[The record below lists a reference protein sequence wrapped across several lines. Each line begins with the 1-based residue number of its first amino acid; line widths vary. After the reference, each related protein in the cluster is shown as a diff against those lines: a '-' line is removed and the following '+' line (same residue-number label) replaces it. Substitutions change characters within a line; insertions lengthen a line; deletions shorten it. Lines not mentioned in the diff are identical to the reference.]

1 MGPKS
6 SSGFYLSRTSA
17 TFLSLLL
24 AALILVIII
33 LGALYARTTPPQW
46 SHHICDT
53 STSLENITDPTGRP
67 GVWNNPRLPQNLVPL
82 HYDLELWPR
91 MQADDEGNYLF
102 SGQVNITISC
112 VEVTDIV
119 LLHSVQLNFSYVG
132 LRLLGNKSEMDQNM
146 ESHGTHYKLYAI
158 DKSTLQESKAY
169 KHLQDP
175 TYDIPGGNIS
185 TKSVWTFE
193 NHSYVVLE
201 LSEELVA
208 GNLYLLE
215 LNYTG
220 FMRQNSALFITHYK
234 DFNEDKAVVASFL
247 EPENARA
254 VYPCF
259 DEPALKATFK
269 IRLVHNSSYVALSN
283 MPAVAVSE
291 REDKDGSVWT
301 VTTFNTTPKMSTY
314 ITAFVICDFDYVN
327 ITERGNE
334 IRIWA
339 RKEFVQKGFTNLALS
354 IAGPL
359 LAYMEDLFNVSYPLQ
374 KTDFVA
380 LPDLDVEA
388 MENWGLITFIE
399 EALIYDPKKK
409 LRNSKFR
416 TSLIFSHEIAHQWFG
431 NLVTMKWWTDLW
443 LNEGFASYMEYFGVT
458 FLDSKLNRDELFTMH
473 NLQPIFESD
482 VGAHS
487 NSVSL
492 KKDLYEVDSSYMFNE
507 FTYDKGSALVRMLS
521 SFLTEKLFIK
531 GISSYLKTFSFSNV
545 DQDDLWNHLQMFID
559 QQDEVQLPTTLR
571 HIMQSWTF
579 QRGIPLLTLNTT
591 TGKVAKEM
599 FKTDNTDNITS
610 DSNHSWIVPVTW
622 MKNGIEQTS
631 LWLDSKS
638 KVFPLMTTAAD
649 EWIVLNINVTG
660 YYRTNYNKENW
671 NRLAKQLETNPKAIT
686 TVNRIQLIEDA
697 FTLARYGYNEYGTAL
712 HLTKYLEKEDEINV
726 WYTVLKHVMSSD
738 YPLVT
743 YTNFPLFKKYI
754 LKRINPIYQRYANII
769 RTNFD
774 EAEDDYFIQAH
785 IELILKT
792 ACSFGLQDCL
802 QLAHELYAT
811 WMKNCSWDVIPE
823 SIRDPICCYAI
834 ANGGENEWEFAWE
847 MVNKTE
853 DMEIDFLFYAMS
865 CSKEPWLLHRY
876 LQYSLDMDKFSAFT
890 LFHDIIKHEIG
901 RHIAW
906 EFLKEN
912 WQRIKDI
919 FGPRATVDFYNVL
932 LPIFASKATS
942 DLQFQEIQLF
952 INTTMNENQRE
963 RVLELVE
970 NKRRKCLGWTS
981 KINDEILNWLQSNID
996 EAQI

>member
-17 TFLSLLL
+17 AFLTLLL
-24 AALILVIII
+24 AALILIVII
-33 LGALYARTTPPQW
+33 LGALYARTRTPQW
-46 SHHICDT
+46 SHHICNT

-67 GVWNNPRLPQNLVPL
+67 GVWNNPRLPHNLVPL

-91 MQADDEGNYLF
+91 MQADDEGNYPF

-112 VEVTDIV
+112 VEDTDV
-119 LLHSVQLNFSYVG
+119 LLLHSVQLNFSYVG
-132 LRLLGNKSEMDQNM
+132 LRLLGNKSILDQNM
-146 ESHGTHYKLYAI
+146 EHSKLEAI
-158 DKSTLQESKAY
+158 DTSTLQGGKAY

-175 TYDIPGGNIS
+175 AYNIHGGNIS
-185 TKSVWTFE
+185 INSVWTFE
-193 NHSYVVLE
+193 DNSYMVLE
-201 LSEELVA
+201 LSEELAA
-208 GNLYLLE
+208 GNLYFLE

-220 FMRQNSALFITHYK
+220 FIRQNSALYITHYK
-234 DFNEDKAVVASFL
+234 DFNIDKAVVASLL
-247 EPENARA
+247 EPEYARA

-259 DEPALKATFK
+259 DEPALKATFN

-291 REDKDGSVWT
+291 REDEDGTVWT

-314 ITAFVICDFDYVN
+314 ITAFVVCDFDYVN

-339 RKEFVQKGFTNLALS
+339 RKELVQKGFASLALS

-359 LAYMEDLFNVSYPLQ
+359 LSYMEDLFNVSYPLQ

-399 EALIYDPKKK
+399 GALIYDPKQKCSY
-409 LRNSKFR
+409 SKFR
-416 TSLIFSHEIAHQWFG
+416 TSLIVSHEIAHQWFG

-443 LNEGFASYMEYFGVT
+443 LNEGFASYVEYFGVT
-458 FLDSKLNRDELFTMH
+458 FLDSKLKLDELFTMH
-473 NLQPIFESD
+473 NLQPIFERD
-482 VGAHS
+482 VGAHAKT
-487 NSVSL
+487 VSL
-492 KKDLYEVDSSYMFNE
+492 KEEELYEADSSIMFNE

-545 DQDDLWNHLQMFID
+545 DQDDLWNHLQMFVD
-559 QQDEVQLPTTLR
+559 HQDEVRLPTTLR
-571 HIMQSWTF
+571 HIMQSWTW
-579 QRGIPLLTLNTT
+579 QRGVPLITLKTT
-591 TGKVAKEM
+591 TGELAEEL
-599 FKTDNTDNITS
+599 FKTDNTENITS
-610 DSNHSWIVPVTW
+610 DSNHTWIVPITW

-631 LWLDSKS
+631 LWLDKKS
-638 KVFPLMTTAAD
+638 KVFPVMTTAAD
-649 EWIVLNINVTG
+649 EWIVLNINVTA

-671 NRLAKQLETNPKAIT
+671 NRLAKQLETNPKVVP

-697 FTLARYGYNEYGTAL
+697 FTLARYGYTEFGTAL
-712 HLTKYLEKEDEINV
+712 SLTKYLEKEEEITV
-726 WYTVLKHVMSSD
+726 WYTALKHVMSSY
-738 YPLVT
+738 YPLIT

-754 LKRINPIYQRYANII
+754 LKRINPIYQRYASLI
-769 RTNFD
+769 RTDFN
-774 EAEDDYFIQAH
+774 EAADDYFIQVH
-785 IELILKT
+785 IELILET

-811 WMKNCSWDVIPE
+811 WMKNCSCDVIPE
-823 SIRDPICCYAI
+823 SIRNPICCYAI
-834 ANGGENEWEFAWE
+834 ANGGEKEWDFAWE
-847 MVNKTE
+847 MVNKSE
-853 DMEIDFLFYAMS
+853 EIERDFLFHALS
-865 CSKEPWLLHRY
+865 CTKEPWLLHRY
-876 LQYSLDMDKFSAFT
+876 LQYSLDMYKSSTFT
-890 LFHDIIKHEIG
+890 IFLDVIKTEIG

-919 FGPRATVDFYNVL
+919 FGPRDAVDFYNVL
-932 LPIFASKATS
+932 LPTFASKATS

-952 INTTMNENQRE
+952 INTTINENQRE
-963 RVLELVE
+963 RILEQVE
-970 NKRRKCLGWTS
+970 NKRTKSLGWAS
-981 KINDEILNWLQSNID
+981 KINNEILTWLQSNTD
-996 EAQI
+996 EAKI

>member
-17 TFLSLLL
+17 VLLTLLL
-24 AALILVIII
+24 AALILVVII
-33 LGALYARTTPPQW
+33 LGALYARTPQR

-53 STSLENITDPTGRP
+53 STSLENIAEPTDRP
-67 GVWNNPRLPQNLVPL
+67 GIWNNLRLPHNLVPL

-91 MQADDEGNYLF
+91 MEEDEEGNYPF

-112 VEVTDIV
+112 VEDTDVV
-119 LLHSVQLNFSYVG
+119 LLHSIQLNFSDVG
-132 LRLLGNKSEMDQNM
+132 LRLLGNKTIMYQSM
-146 ESHGTHYKLYAI
+146 EKDGKHNA
-158 DKSTLQESKAY
+158 LQEGRAY
-169 KHLQDP
+169 KRLQDP
-175 TYDIPGGNIS
+175 TYDIHGGNVSINN
-185 TKSVWTFE
+185 VWTFE
-193 NHSYVVLE
+193 DHSYVVLE
-201 LSEELVA
+201 LNERLVA

-220 FMRQNSALFITHYK
+220 FIRQNTALFITHYK
-234 DFNEDKAVVASFL
+234 DFNIDKAVVASLL
-247 EPENARA
+247 EPEYARA

-291 REDKDGSVWT
+291 REDIDGSIWT
-301 VTTFNTTPKMSTY
+301 VTTFDTTPKMSTY

-334 IRIWA
+334 IRVWA
-339 RKEFVQKGFTNLALS
+339 RKEVVQKGFASLALS

-359 LAYMEDLFNVSYPLQ
+359 LSYMEDLFNVSYPLQ

-399 EALIYDPKKK
+399 EALIYDPRQKSS
-409 LRNSKFR
+409 NSKFR
-416 TSLIFSHEIAHQWFG
+416 TSLIVSHEIAHQWFG

-443 LNEGFASYMEYFGVT
+443 LNEGFATYMEYFGIT
-458 FLDSKLNRDELFTMH
+458 FLDSKLELNELFTMH
-473 NLQPIFESD
+473 NLQPIFERD
-482 VGAHS
+482 VGAHAKT
-487 NSVSL
+487 VSM
-492 KKDLYEVDSSYMFNE
+492 KEEELYEADSSHMFNE

-559 QQDEVQLPTTLR
+559 HQDEVRLPTTLR
-571 HIMQSWTF
+571 HIMQSWTW
-579 QRGIPLLTLNTT
+579 QRGIPLLTLDTT
-591 TGKVAKEM
+591 TGELAEEL

-610 DSNHSWIVPVTW
+610 DSNHTWIVPVTW
-622 MKNGIEQTS
+622 MKNGTKQIS

-638 KVFPLMTTAAD
+638 KVFPVLTTAAD

-671 NRLAKQLETNPKAIT
+671 NRLAKQLEANPKVVP

-697 FTLARYGYNEYGTAL
+697 FILARYGYTDHGTAL
-712 HLTKYLEKEDEINV
+712 SLTKYLEKEEEINV
-726 WYTVLKHVMSSD
+726 WYTVLKHVTSSD
-738 YPLVT
+738 YPLIT

-754 LKRINPIYQRYANII
+754 LKRISPIYQRFANSI
-769 RTNFD
+769 RRNFD
-774 EAEDDYFIQAH
+774 EAADDYFIQVH

-802 QLAHELYAT
+802 QLAHQLYAT
-811 WMKNCSWDVIPE
+811 WMKNCSGNVIPE
-823 SIRDPICCYAI
+823 SIRNPICCYAI
-834 ANGGENEWEFAWE
+834 ANGGEKEWEFAWK
-847 MVNKTE
+847 MVNKSE
-853 DMEIDFLFYAMS
+853 EIERDLLFYALS
-865 CSKEPWLLHRY
+865 CTKEPWLLHRY
-876 LQYSLDMDKFSAFT
+876 LEYSLEMYKSSAFT
-890 LFHDIIKHEIG
+890 IFLDVIKNEIG

-912 WQRIKDI
+912 WQRIHDI
-919 FGPRATVDFYNVL
+919 FGPRDTVDFYTVL
-932 LPIFASKATS
+932 LPTFASKAAS

-952 INTTMNENQRE
+952 INTTINENQRE
-963 RVLELVE
+963 RILEQVE
-970 NKRRKCLGWTS
+970 NKWRKSLGWTS
-981 KINDEILNWLQSNID
+981 KINDEILTWLQRNAD
-996 EAQI
+996 EAEI